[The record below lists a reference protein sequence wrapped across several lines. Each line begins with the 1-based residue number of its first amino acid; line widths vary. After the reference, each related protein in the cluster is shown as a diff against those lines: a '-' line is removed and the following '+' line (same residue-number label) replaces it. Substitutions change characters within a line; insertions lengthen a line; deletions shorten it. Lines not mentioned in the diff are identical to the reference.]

1 MGIMMLVV
9 LVALFAA
16 VFLGVSALRR
26 DQLPPSSPEADRLL
40 RQQAER
46 IDELETQ
53 LRLLQEQADFTEKLL
68 SERNEKTPGELP
80 PGDSP

>member
-1 MGIMMLVV
+1 MGIMMLVM

-26 DQLPPSSPEADRLL
+26 DQLPPANPEADRLM

-46 IDELETQ
+46 IDELEDE
-53 LRLLQEQADFTEKLL
+53 LRRLQEQADFTEKLL
-68 SERNEKTPGELP
+68 SERSEKTKGELP
-80 PGDSP
+80 PADS